1 MIRNYITT
9 AIRNL
14 LKHKGYSLV
23 NVIGLAL
30 GLAGCILMLLYIRYE
45 TSYDDFHLKKDRLY
59 RIEVNHLHDGRENK
73 FTTTPSAWGPVLLA
87 DYPSIE
93 NLTRLR
99 PLLEQQSVQLEGR
112 SVRGKASFFADST
125 LFDVFTLPLVRGTP
139 ATALTRPHTVVISES
154 MANTCFGETDPIGA
168 LITLDLEKLGNP
180 LPLTVTGVAR
190 DLPENSHVH
199 FDFLISYVTLESLGW
214 GEPANMQDHGGN
226 YTIYTYLLLR
236 EGYSALELDEQ
247 LPGFVERYRGDVN
260 RAFGLVTTP
269 YLRPVGDIHL
279 YTYDMTRGGG
289 TGDIRTVYVAF
300 LLAAFILVLAC
311 ANFINL
317 TTARSMSRASEVGMR
332 KVLGGTRAHAIL
344 QFIGESVLLTMF
356 ALGLSI
362 VLLQV
367 LLPAIND
374 LFNQHINLEFTS
386 DTMLMLAGVVLL
398 VGILAGT
405 YPAFVISSFQP
416 TAVLRGS
423 SESGA
428 TGALFRRILIVFQF
442 TVSVVLIIGTWTIS
456 DQLDYM
462 LSEDLGFE
470 EDGVVLIDMPERAYE
485 VFRENA
491 LRYPDILAMDRS
503 STIFGDTY
511 NTGGV
516 WPEGVPMDRQTEF
529 QIFSADYGLPDVLGL
544 ELVEGRF
551 FSRERSADAG
561 ACLINETAVRVLGL
575 EDPVGTTL
583 LGPSAMVR
591 NGSIVPVPCEV
602 IGVLRDFNMESL
614 RQEILPMRIAL
625 GQFGQQYSDAHRYG
639 SIVVKIN
646 SSNEAN
652 ALRILREQWN
662 QVYPD
667 LPEPEFALLEDKV
680 AGLYEDDR
688 ILRTVFTAGSTV
700 SILIACLGLL
710 GLSAFMVQRR
720 IREIGIRKALGATV
734 GQIVVLLYREF
745 TLYVLIAWVV
755 GVPLIYYMADVW
767 LSDFAYRIEPS
778 PLTFIFT
785 GVVVM
790 LITWFTV
797 GFQTVKAAE
806 TNPVEV
812 LRG

>member
-1 MIRNYITT
+1 
-9 AIRNL
+9 
-14 LKHKGYSLV
+14 
-23 NVIGLAL
+23 
-30 GLAGCILMLLYIRYE
+30 MLLYIRYE
-45 TSYDDFHLKKDRLY
+45 TSYDDYHLKMDRMY
-59 RIEVNHLHDGRENK
+59 RVEVEESLERPREQIPYNSIGLGPR
-73 FTTTPSAWGPVLLA
+73 FTCRLPVHRK
-87 DYPSIE
+87 

-99 PLLEQQSVQLEGR
+99 PLLEQQSVQLENR
-112 SVRGKASFFADST
+112 SLRGKASFFADST
-125 LFDVFTLPLVRGTP
+125 LFDVFTLPLARGTP

-154 MANTCFGETDPIGA
+154 IANTCFGETDPVGS
-168 LITLDLEKLGNP
+168 LITLDLGKWGNT

-214 GEPANMQDHGGN
+214 GEPANMQDHGGD

-236 EGYSALELDEQ
+236 EGYSARELEEQ
-247 LPGFVERYRGDVN
+247 LPGFIERYRGDVM
-260 RAFGLVTTP
+260 RALGIETIPTNP

-279 YTYDMTRGGG
+279 YTYDLIRAERAGG
-289 TGDIRTVYVAF
+289 TGDIRTVYIAF

-311 ANFINL
+311 ANFVNL
-317 TTARSMSRASEVGMR
+317 TTARSISRASEVGMR
-332 KVLGGTRAHAIL
+332 KVLGGTRAHAML
-344 QFIGESVLLTMF
+344 QFIGESLLLTLF

-362 VLLQV
+362 VLLQA

-374 LFNQHINLEFTS
+374 LFNQNIILELTT

-423 SESGA
+423 SVSGPA
-428 TGALFRRILIVFQF
+428 GALFRRILIVFQF
-442 TVSVVLIIGTWTIS
+442 TISVVLIIGTWTIS

-470 EDGVVLIDMPERAYE
+470 KDGLVIIDMPERAYE
-485 VFRENA
+485 VFRDNS
-491 LRYPDILAMDRS
+491 LRYPDILAMERS
-503 STIFGDTY
+503 STMFGDSY
-511 NTGGV
+511 ATGGV
-516 WPEGVPMDRQTEF
+516 HPEGVPENQQTQF
-529 QIFSADYGLPDVLGL
+529 QVFSADYGLPNAMGL

-551 FSRERSADAG
+551 FARERSTDAD

-583 LGPSAMVR
+583 FGPNKIGNVW
-591 NGSIVPVPCEV
+591 VPCEV
-602 IGVLRDFNMESL
+602 IGVVRDFNMESL
-614 RQEILPMRIAL
+614 RWEILPMKIAL
-625 GQFGQQYSDAHRYG
+625 AQYGHQYG

-646 SSNEAN
+646 TSNESN

-667 LPEPEFALLEDKV
+667 LSAPEFALLKDKV
-680 AGLYEDDR
+680 AGLYVDDR

-710 GLSAFMVQRR
+710 GLSAFMVQSR
-720 IREIGIRKALGATV
+720 IREIGVRKALGATV
-734 GQIVVLLYREF
+734 GQVVVLLYREF

-755 GVPLIYYMADVW
+755 GVPLIYYLADVW
-767 LSDFAYRIEPS
+767 LRDFAYRIEPN
-778 PLTFIFT
+778 PWTFIFA

>member
-1 MIRNYITT
+1 MIRNFFTT

-14 LKHKGYSLV
+14 FKHKGYSLV

-45 TSYDDFHLKKDRLY
+45 TSYDDYNLKKDRMY
-59 RIEVNHLHDGRENK
+59 RIEVNSLMNDRVLK
-73 FTTTPSAWGPVLLA
+73 FTTTPSAWSPVLLA

-93 NLTRLR
+93 KLTRLR
-99 PLLEQQSVQLEGR
+99 PLLEQQPVQLENR

-125 LFDVFTLPLVRGTP
+125 LFDVFTLPLASGTP
-139 ATALTRPHTVVISES
+139 ATALARPHTVVISETI
-154 MANTCFGETDPIGA
+154 ANTCFGETDPVGSP
-168 LITLDLEKLGNP
+168 ITLDLGEGNT
-180 LPLTVTGVAR
+180 LPLTVSGVAR

-199 FDFLISYVTLESLGW
+199 FDFLISYVTLELLGW

-226 YTIYTYLLLR
+226 FTIFTYLLLR
-236 EGYSALELDEQ
+236 EGHSARELEEQ
-247 LPGFVERYRGDVN
+247 FPGFIERYRGDIL
-260 RAFGLVTTP
+260 RALGMEQNV

-279 YTYDMTRGGG
+279 YTYDMMRYGG

-317 TTARSMSRASEVGMR
+317 TTARSISRASEVGLR
-332 KVLGGTRAHAIL
+332 KVLGGTRAHAML
-344 QFIGESVLLTMF
+344 QFIGESLLLTLF

-362 VLLQV
+362 ALLQA

-374 LFNQHINLEFTS
+374 LFNQHIILEFTT
-386 DTMLMLAGVVLL
+386 DTVLMLAGVVLL
-398 VGILAGT
+398 VGMLAGT

-416 TAVLRGS
+416 MAVLRGS
-423 SESGA
+423 SVSGA
-428 TGALFRRILIVFQF
+428 SGALFRRILIVFQF
-442 TVSVVLIIGTWTIS
+442 TISVVLIIGTWTIS

-470 EDGVVLIDMPERAYE
+470 EDGVVIIDMPDRAYE
-485 VFRENA
+485 VFRDNS
-491 LRYPDILAMDRS
+491 LRYPDILAMSRS
-503 STIFGDTY
+503 STMFGASY
-511 NTGGV
+511 ALGGV
-516 WPEGVPMDRQTEF
+516 WPEGVSMDQQTQF
-529 QIFSADYGLPDVLGL
+529 QLFSADYGLPDVLGL
-544 ELVEGRF
+544 EIVEGRF
-551 FSRERSADAG
+551 YSRERSTDAS
-561 ACLINETAVRVLGL
+561 ACLINETAVRVLAL
-575 EDPVGTTL
+575 EDPIGTIL
-583 LGPSAMVR
+583 LGPNADIR
-591 NGSIVPVPCEV
+591 NNVAFPCEV
-602 IGVLRDFNMESL
+602 IGVVRDFNMESL
-614 RQEILPMRIAL
+614 RQKILPMRITLAQYWL
-625 GQFGQQYSDAHRYG
+625 QYSDGYQYG

-646 SSNEAN
+646 SSNEAD

-667 LPEPEFALLEDKV
+667 LPEPEFALLKDKV
-680 AGLYEDDR
+680 AGLYEDDH
-688 ILRTVFTAGSTV
+688 ILRTVFTAGSIV

-720 IREIGIRKALGATV
+720 IREIGLRKALGATV
-734 GQIVVLLYREF
+734 GQVVVLLYREF

-755 GVPLIYYMADVW
+755 GVPFIYYMADVW
-767 LSDFAYRIEPS
+767 LRDFAYRIEPS

-785 GVVVM
+785 GIVVM

>member
-23 NVIGLAL
+23 NLIGLAL

-73 FTTTPSAWGPVLLA
+73 FTTTPSAWAPVLLA

-99 PLLEQQSVQLEGR
+99 PLLEQQSVQLEDR

-344 QFIGESVLLTMF
+344 QFIGESVF
-356 ALGLSI
+356 
-362 VLLQV
+362 
-367 LLPAIND
+367 
-374 LFNQHINLEFTS
+374 
-386 DTMLMLAGVVLL
+386 
-398 VGILAGT
+398 
-405 YPAFVISSFQP
+405 
-416 TAVLRGS
+416 
-423 SESGA
+423 
-428 TGALFRRILIVFQF
+428 
-442 TVSVVLIIGTWTIS
+442 
-456 DQLDYM
+456 
-462 LSEDLGFE
+462 
-470 EDGVVLIDMPERAYE
+470 
-485 VFRENA
+485 
-491 LRYPDILAMDRS
+491 
-503 STIFGDTY
+503 
-511 NTGGV
+511 
-516 WPEGVPMDRQTEF
+516 
-529 QIFSADYGLPDVLGL
+529 
-544 ELVEGRF
+544 
-551 FSRERSADAG
+551 
-561 ACLINETAVRVLGL
+561 
-575 EDPVGTTL
+575 
-583 LGPSAMVR
+583 
-591 NGSIVPVPCEV
+591 
-602 IGVLRDFNMESL
+602 
-614 RQEILPMRIAL
+614 
-625 GQFGQQYSDAHRYG
+625 
-639 SIVVKIN
+639 
-646 SSNEAN
+646 
-652 ALRILREQWN
+652 
-662 QVYPD
+662 
-667 LPEPEFALLEDKV
+667 
-680 AGLYEDDR
+680 
-688 ILRTVFTAGSTV
+688 
-700 SILIACLGLL
+700 
-710 GLSAFMVQRR
+710 
-720 IREIGIRKALGATV
+720 
-734 GQIVVLLYREF
+734 
-745 TLYVLIAWVV
+745 
-755 GVPLIYYMADVW
+755 
-767 LSDFAYRIEPS
+767 
-778 PLTFIFT
+778 
-785 GVVVM
+785 
-790 LITWFTV
+790 
-797 GFQTVKAAE
+797 
-806 TNPVEV
+806 
-812 LRG
+812 

>member
-23 NVIGLAL
+23 NVIGLTL

-45 TSYDDFHLKKDRLY
+45 TSYDDFHLKQDRMY
-59 RIEVNHLHDGRENK
+59 RIENYVFFGGTENK
-73 FTTTPSAWGPVLLA
+73 TGTTPSAWGPVLLA

-93 NLTRLR
+93 KLTRLR
-99 PLLEQQSVQLEGR
+99 PLSEQQSVQLENR
-112 SVRGKASFFADST
+112 SLRGKASLFADST
-125 LFDVFTLPLVRGTP
+125 LFDVFTLPLARGTP
-139 ATALTRPHTVVISES
+139 ATALTRPHTIVISES
-154 MANTCFGETDPIGA
+154 IADACFGETDPTGS
-168 LITLDLEKLGNP
+168 LITLDLGKGNT
-180 LPLTVTGVAR
+180 LPLTVSGVMR
-190 DLPENSHVH
+190 DLPKSSHLH

-214 GEPANMQDHGGN
+214 GEPANMQDQGLN
-226 YTIYTYLLLR
+226 FTIYTYLLLR
-236 EGYSALELDEQ
+236 EGYSARELEAQ
-247 LPGFVERYRGDVN
+247 LPDFIERYLGDRM
-260 RAFGLVTTP
+260 RAFGAEAKP

-279 YTYDMTRGGG
+279 YTYDLMQGGG
-289 TGDIRTVYVAF
+289 TGDVRTVYVAF

-332 KVLGGTRAHAIL
+332 KVLGGTRAHAML
-344 QFIGESVLLTMF
+344 QFIGESVLLTLF

-362 VLLQV
+362 VLLQA
-367 LLPAIND
+367 LLPAINA
-374 LFNQHINLEFTS
+374 LFNHNIILEFTT

-398 VGILAGT
+398 VGTLAGT
-405 YPAFVISSFQP
+405 YPAFVISSFLP

-428 TGALFRRILIVFQF
+428 TGAIFRRILIVFQF

-456 DQLDYM
+456 DQLDYIM
-462 LSEDLGFE
+462 SEDLGFE
-470 EDGVVLIDMPERAYE
+470 QGGVVIIDLPERGYE
-485 VFRENA
+485 VFRNNS
-491 LRYPDILAMDRS
+491 LRHPEILAMGRS
-503 STIFGDTY
+503 STIFGEAFSI
-511 NTGGV
+511 GGV
-516 WPEGVPMDRQTEF
+516 KLEGVPDNQLTPF
-529 QIFSADYGLPDVLGL
+529 QRFSADYEFSDVLGL

-551 FSRERSADAG
+551 YAREKSTDAD

-575 EDPVGTTL
+575 QDPVGAEL
-583 LGPSAMVR
+583 LGPDKLDNEWVR
-591 NGSIVPVPCEV
+591 CEV
-602 IGVLRDFNMESL
+602 IGVVRDFNVESL
-614 RQEILPMRIAL
+614 RQGIHPMRIAL
-625 GQFGQQYSDAHRYG
+625 AQYGGQYG
-639 SIVVKIN
+639 SIVVKID

-652 ALRILREQWN
+652 ALRILRDQWN

-680 AGLYEDDR
+680 AGLYEDDH

-720 IREIGIRKALGATV
+720 IREIGVRKVMGATV
-734 GQIVVLLYREF
+734 GQVVVLLYREF

-767 LSDFAYRIEPS
+767 LRDFAYRIEPN
-778 PLTFIFT
+778 PLTFIFA

-790 LITWFTV
+790 LVTWFTV

>member
-30 GLAGCILMLLYIRYE
+30 GLTGCILMLLYIRYE
-45 TSYDDFHLKKDRLY
+45 TSYDDFHLKQDRMY
-59 RIEVNHLHDGRENK
+59 RIEVNMLFDGRESK

-87 DYPSIE
+87 EYPSIE

-99 PLLEQQSVQLEGR
+99 PLLEQQPVQLKDR
-112 SVRGKASFFADST
+112 SIRGKASFFADST

-154 MANTCFGETDPIGA
+154 MANTCFGETDPTGSP
-168 LITLDLEKLGNP
+168 ITLDLGKGNT
-180 LPLTVTGVAR
+180 LPLTVTGVVR
-190 DLPENSHVH
+190 DLPENSHLR
-199 FDFLISYVTLESLGW
+199 FDFLISYITLESLGW
-214 GEPANMQDHGGN
+214 GEPANMRDHGGDFN
-226 YTIYTYLLLR
+226 IYSYLLLS
-236 EGYSALELDEQ
+236 EGYSARELEEQ
-247 LPGFVERYRGDVN
+247 LPGFIERHLGDVL
-260 RAFGLVTTP
+260 RAFGIEQNA

-317 TTARSMSRASEVGMR
+317 TTARSLSRASEVGMR
-332 KVLGGTRAHAIL
+332 KVLGGTRAHAML
-344 QFIGESVLLTMF
+344 QYIGESVLLTLF

-362 VLLQV
+362 VLLQA
-367 LLPAIND
+367 LLPAVND
-374 LFNQHINLEFTS
+374 LLNQNINLELTT

-398 VGILAGT
+398 VGMLAGT

-423 SESGA
+423 SASGPA
-428 TGALFRRILIVFQF
+428 GTLFRRILIVFQF

-470 EDGVVLIDMPERAYE
+470 EDGVVLINLPERAYE
-485 VFRENA
+485 VFRDNA
-491 LRYPDILAMDRS
+491 LRYPDILAMERS
-503 STIFGDTY
+503 STMFENSY
-511 NTGGV
+511 SVGGLLL
-516 WPEGVPMDRQTEF
+516 EDVPLDQQTRF
-529 QIFSADYGLPDVLGL
+529 QIFSADFGFPDIMGL

-551 FSRERSADAG
+551 YARERSADAD
-561 ACLINETAVRVLGL
+561 ACLINETAVRALGL

-583 LGPSAMVR
+583 LGPSKIDNVW
-591 NGSIVPVPCEV
+591 VQCEV
-602 IGVLRDFNMESL
+602 IGVVRDFNVESL
-614 RQEILPMRIAL
+614 RGEILPMKIAL
-625 GQFGQQYSDAHRYG
+625 AQNVNQYG
-639 SIVVKIN
+639 SIVVKID

-667 LPEPEFALLEDKV
+667 LPEPEFALLKDKV

-688 ILRTVFTAGSTV
+688 ILRNVFTAGSTV

-720 IREIGIRKALGATV
+720 IREIGVRKVLGATV
-734 GQIVVLLYREF
+734 GQVVVLLYREF

-767 LSDFAYRIEPS
+767 LRDFAYRIEPN
-778 PLTFIFT
+778 PWTFIFA

-797 GFQTVKAAE
+797 GFQSVKAAE

>member
-14 LKHKGYSLV
+14 LKHKGYSV
-23 NVIGLAL
+23 INVIGLAL

-45 TSYDDFHLKKDRLY
+45 TSYDDYNLKKDRMY
-59 RIEVNHLHDGRENK
+59 RVEDNLLWSGSVNK
-73 FTTTPSAWGPVLLA
+73 TATTPSAWGPVLLA

-93 NLTRLR
+93 QLTRLKR
-99 PLLEQQSVQLEGR
+99 LSDQQSVQLENR
-112 SVRGKASFFADST
+112 SFRGKASFYADSNI
-125 LFDVFTLPLVRGTP
+125 FDVFTLPLARGTP

-154 MANTCFGETDPIGA
+154 IANTCFGETDPIGA
-168 LITLDLEKLGNP
+168 LITLDLGKGNT
-180 LPLTVTGVAR
+180 LTLTVTGVAR
-190 DLPENSHVH
+190 DVPENSHVH
-199 FDFLISYVTLESLGW
+199 FDFLISYVTVESLSSD
-214 GEPANMQDHGGN
+214 EPANMQDHGLN
-226 YTIYTYLLLR
+226 YTVYTYLLLR
-236 EGYSALELDEQ
+236 EGYSAPELEEQ
-247 LPGFVERYRGDVN
+247 LPEFIERYLGDRL
-260 RAFGLVTTP
+260 RAFNIEANP

-279 YTYDMTRGGG
+279 YTYDMQGGG

-317 TTARSMSRASEVGMR
+317 TTARSISRASEVGLR

-344 QFIGESVLLTMF
+344 QFIGESLLLTLI

-362 VLLQV
+362 VLLQA
-367 LLPAIND
+367 LLPALND
-374 LFNQHINLEFTS
+374 LFNQNIILEFTT

-398 VGILAGT
+398 VGMLAGT
-405 YPAFVISSFQP
+405 YPAFVISSFRP

-423 SESGA
+423 SVSGPA
-428 TGALFRRILIVFQF
+428 GALFRRILIVFQF
-442 TVSVVLIIGTWTIS
+442 TISVVLIIGTWTIS

-470 EDGVVLIDMPERAYE
+470 KDGVVIIDMPERAYE
-485 VFRENA
+485 VFRDNS
-491 LRYPDILAMDRS
+491 LRYPDILAMGRA
-503 STIFGDTY
+503 STMFGEAFSI
-511 NTGGV
+511 GGV
-516 WPEGVPMDRQTEF
+516 KLEGVPDNQLTPLQR
-529 QIFSADYGLPDVLGL
+529 FSADYEFADVMGL

-551 FSRERSADAG
+551 YAREQATDAN
-561 ACLINETAVRVLGL
+561 ACLINETAVRALGL

-583 LGPSAMVR
+583 LGPDRIDNVWVR
-591 NGSIVPVPCEV
+591 CEV
-602 IGVLRDFNMESL
+602 IGVVRDFNMESL
-614 RQEILPMRIAL
+614 SQAIHPMRIAL
-625 GQFGQQYSDAHRYG
+625 AQYGGQYG

-667 LPEPEFALLEDKV
+667 LPAPEFALLKDKV

-688 ILRTVFTAGSTV
+688 MLQTVFTAGSTV

-710 GLSAFMVQRR
+710 GLTAFMVQSR
-720 IREIGIRKALGATV
+720 IREIGVRKVLGATV
-734 GQIVVLLYREF
+734 GQVVVLLYREF
-745 TLYVLIAWVV
+745 TLHVLIAWVV

-767 LSDFAYRIEPS
+767 LRDFAYRIEPN
-778 PLTFIFT
+778 PLTFIFA
-785 GVVVM
+785 GIVVM

>member
-14 LKHKGYSLV
+14 FKHKGYSLV
-23 NVIGLAL
+23 NVIGLTL
-30 GLAGCILMLLYIRYE
+30 GLAGCVLMLLYIRYE
-45 TSYDDFHLKKDRLY
+45 TSYDDYHLKKDRMY
-59 RIEVNHLHDGRENK
+59 RVEVENVWNGRASK
-73 FTTTPSAWGPVLLA
+73 IATTPSAWGPVLLT

-93 NLTRLR
+93 KLTRLR
-99 PLLEQQSVQLEGR
+99 PLLEQQPVQLEDRSLRGR
-112 SVRGKASFFADST
+112 ASFFADST
-125 LFDVFTLPLVRGTP
+125 LFDVFTLPLARGAP
-139 ATALTRPHTVVISES
+139 ATALTRPHTVVLSES
-154 MANTCFGETDPIGA
+154 MAYTCFGETDPVGS

-180 LPLTVTGVAR
+180 LPLTVTGVAY
-190 DLPENSHVH
+190 DLPKNSHVH

-214 GEPANMQDHGGN
+214 GEPANMQEHGGN

-247 LPGFVERYRGDVN
+247 LPGFVERYRGDVM
-260 RAFGLVTTP
+260 RALGIETYP

-279 YTYDMTRGGG
+279 YTYDMPRGGG

-300 LLAAFILVLAC
+300 LLAAFILFLSC

-317 TTARSMSRASEVGMR
+317 TTARSINRASEVGLR
-332 KVLGGTRAHAIL
+332 KVLGGTRVQAIL
-344 QFIGESVLLTMF
+344 QFSGESVLLTLF
-356 ALGLSI
+356 ALGLCI
-362 VLLQV
+362 ALLQAF
-367 LLPAIND
+367 LPALND
-374 LFNQHINLEFTS
+374 LFNQHIVLEFTT

-398 VGILAGT
+398 VGMLAGT

-423 SESGA
+423 SASEPA
-428 TGALFRRILIVFQF
+428 GALFRRILIVFQF
-442 TVSVVLIIGTWTIS
+442 TISVVLIIGTWTIS

-470 EDGVVLIDMPERAYE
+470 QDGVVLIDMPERGYE
-485 VFRENA
+485 VFRDNS
-491 LRYPDILAMDRS
+491 LRYPDILAIDRS
-503 STIFGDTY
+503 STMFGDSHY
-511 NTGGV
+511 TGGV
-516 WPEGVPMDRQTEF
+516 YPEGVPENQQTQF
-529 QIFSADYGLPDVLGL
+529 QIFSADYGLHDVLGL
-544 ELVEGRF
+544 EVVEGRF

-583 LGPSAMVR
+583 FGPSGMIR

-602 IGVLRDFNMESL
+602 IGVVRDFNMESL

-625 GQFGQQYSDAHRYG
+625 GQFGQQYSDIHRYG
-639 SIVVKIN
+639 SIVVKID

-652 ALRILREQWN
+652 ALRILGEQWN

-720 IREIGIRKALGATV
+720 IREIGVRKVLGATV
-734 GQIVVLLYREF
+734 GQVVVLLYREF

-755 GVPLIYYMADVW
+755 GVPLIYYLAYVW
-767 LSDFAYRIEPS
+767 LRDFAYRIEPN
-778 PLTFIFT
+778 PWTFIFA

>member
-14 LKHKGYSLV
+14 IKHKGYSLV
-23 NVIGLAL
+23 NVIGLTL

-45 TSYDDFHLKKDRLY
+45 TSYDDYNLKKDRMY
-59 RIEVNHLHDGRENK
+59 RLEVDSVMNDRVLK

-93 NLTRLR
+93 VLTRLR
-99 PLLEQQSVQLEGR
+99 PLLEQQAVQLENR

-125 LFDVFTLPLVRGTP
+125 IFDVFTLPLASGTH
-139 ATALTRPHTVVISES
+139 ATALTRPHMVVISES
-154 MANTCFGETDPIGA
+154 IANTCFGETDPVGSP
-168 LITLDLEKLGNP
+168 ITLDLGEGNT
-180 LPLTVTGVAR
+180 LPLTVSGVAR

-199 FDFLISYVTLESLGW
+199 FDFLISYVTLELLGW

-226 YTIYTYLLLR
+226 FTIFTYLLLR
-236 EGYSALELDEQ
+236 EGHSARELEEQ
-247 LPGFVERYRGDVN
+247 FPGFIERYRGDLL
-260 RAFGLVTTP
+260 RAFGMEENV

-279 YTYDMTRGGG
+279 YTYDMMRYGG

-300 LLAAFILVLAC
+300 LLAAFIMVLAC

-317 TTARSMSRASEVGMR
+317 TTARSISRASEVGLR
-332 KVLGGTRAHAIL
+332 KVLGGTRAHAML
-344 QFIGESVLLTMF
+344 QFIGESLLLTLF

-362 VLLQV
+362 ALLQA
-367 LLPAIND
+367 LLPALND
-374 LFNQHINLEFTS
+374 LFNQHIILEFTT

-398 VGILAGT
+398 VGVLAGI
-405 YPAFVISSFQP
+405 YPALVISSFQP
-416 TAVLRGS
+416 MAVLRGS
-423 SESGA
+423 SVSGPV
-428 TGALFRRILIVFQF
+428 GAIFRRILTVFQF
-442 TVSVVLIIGTWTIS
+442 TIAVVLIIGTWTIS

-470 EDGVVLIDMPERAYE
+470 EDGVVIIDMPERAYE
-485 VFRENA
+485 EFRDNS
-491 LRYPDILAMDRS
+491 LRYPDILAMSRS
-503 STIFGDTY
+503 STMFGASY
-511 NTGGV
+511 ATGGV
-516 WPEGVPMDRQTEF
+516 FPEGVPMDQQTQF
-529 QIFSADYGLPDVLGL
+529 QLFSADYGLPDVLGL
-544 ELVEGRF
+544 EIVEGRF
-551 FSRERSADAG
+551 YSRERSADAS

-583 LGPSAMVR
+583 LGPNLNIRDNTV
-591 NGSIVPVPCEV
+591 IPCEV
-602 IGVLRDFNMESL
+602 IGVVRDFNMESL
-614 RQEILPMRIAL
+614 RQEILPMRITLAQYWL
-625 GQFGQQYSDAHRYG
+625 QYSDGYQYG

-646 SSNEAN
+646 SDNEAN
-652 ALRILREQWN
+652 ALRILRDQWD

-667 LPEPEFALLEDKV
+667 LPAPEFTLLKDKV

-688 ILRTVFTAGSTV
+688 ILRTVFTAGTTV

-710 GLSAFMVQRR
+710 GLTAFMVQSR
-720 IREIGIRKALGATV
+720 IREIGVRKVLGATV
-734 GQIVVLLYREF
+734 GQVVVLLYREF

-767 LSDFAYRIEPS
+767 LRDFAYRIDPN
-778 PLTFIFT
+778 PLTFIFA

-790 LITWFTV
+790 LITWLTV

>member
-23 NVIGLAL
+23 NIIGLSL
-30 GLAGCILMLLYIRYE
+30 GLTGCILMLLYIRYE
-45 TSYDDFHLKKDRLY
+45 TSYDDFHLKQDRMY
-59 RIEVNHLHDGRENK
+59 RLEVNLLFDGRENK

-93 NLTRLR
+93 KLARLR
-99 PLLEQQSVQLEGR
+99 PLLEQQSVQFEDR

-125 LFDVFTLPLVRGTP
+125 LFDVFTLPLVRGAP
-139 ATALTRPHTVVISES
+139 ATALTRPHTVVLSES

-168 LITLDLEKLGNP
+168 LITLDLENLGNP
-180 LPLTVTGVAR
+180 LPLTVTGVAY
-190 DLPENSHVH
+190 DLPENSHLH
-199 FDFLISYVTLESLGW
+199 FDFLISYITLESLGW
-214 GEPANMQDHGGN
+214 GEPANMQDHGGDFN
-226 YTIYTYLLLR
+226 IHTYLLLH
-236 EGYSALELDEQ
+236 EGYSARELDEQ
-247 LPGFVERYRGDVN
+247 LPGFIERYLGDVL
-260 RAFGLVTTP
+260 RAFGMEQNA

-279 YTYDMTRGGG
+279 YTYDMQGGG

-344 QFIGESVLLTMF
+344 QYIGESLLLTLF

-362 VLLQV
+362 VLLQA
-367 LLPAIND
+367 LLPALND
-374 LFNQHINLEFTS
+374 LFNQNIILEITT

-405 YPAFVISSFQP
+405 YPAFVISSFKP

-423 SESGA
+423 SASGA
-428 TGALFRRILIVFQF
+428 AGALFRRILIVFQF

-470 EDGVVLIDMPERAYE
+470 QDGVVIIDMPERGYE
-485 VFRENA
+485 VFRDNA
-491 LRYPDILAMDRS
+491 LGYPDILAMERS
-503 STIFGDTY
+503 STMFENSTSV
-511 NTGGV
+511 GGLFL
-516 WPEGVPMDRQTEF
+516 EGVPLDQLTRF
-529 QIFSADYGLPDVLGL
+529 QIFSADYGFPDVMGL

-551 FSRERSADAG
+551 YARERSADAG
-561 ACLINETAVRVLGL
+561 ACLINETAVRILGL

-583 LGPSAMVR
+583 FGPSKIGDVW
-591 NGSIVPVPCEV
+591 GTCEV
-602 IGVLRDFNMESL
+602 IGVVRDFNVESL
-614 RQEILPMRIAL
+614 RGEILPMKIAL
-625 GQFGQQYSDAHRYG
+625 AQYVQQYG
-639 SIVVKIN
+639 SIVVKID
-646 SSNEAN
+646 SSNVAN

-662 QVYPD
+662 RVYPD

-734 GQIVVLLYREF
+734 GQVVVLLYREF

-767 LSDFAYRIEPS
+767 LRDFAYRIEPN
-778 PLTFIFT
+778 PLTFIFA

-812 LRG
+812 FRG

>member
-59 RIEVNHLHDGRENK
+59 RLEANFLFDGSENK

-99 PLLEQQSVQLEGR
+99 PLLEQQSVQLEDR

-125 LFDVFTLPLVRGTP
+125 LFDVFTLPLAKGTP
-139 ATALTRPHTVVISES
+139 ATALTRPHTVVLSES

-180 LPLTVTGVAR
+180 LPLTVSGVAY
-190 DLPENSHVH
+190 DLPENSHLR

-214 GEPANMQDHGGN
+214 GEPANMQDHGGDFN
-226 YTIYTYLLLR
+226 IYTYLLLR

-260 RAFGLVTTP
+260 RAFGIETTP

-317 TTARSMSRASEVGMR
+317 TTARSISRASEVGMR

-367 LLPAIND
+367 LLPTIND

-416 TAVLRGS
+416 TAVLRGL

-428 TGALFRRILIVFQF
+428 TGTLFRRILIVFQF

-485 VFRENA
+485 VFRDNA
-491 LRYPDILAMDRS
+491 IRYPDILAMERS

-511 NTGGV
+511 NTSGV
-516 WPEGVPMDRQTEF
+516 WLEGVPKDQHTVF

-583 LGPSAMVR
+583 LGPNAMIR

-602 IGVLRDFNMESL
+602 IGVVRDFNMESL

-652 ALRILREQWN
+652 ALNILREQWN
-662 QVYPD
+662 RVYPD

-720 IREIGIRKALGATV
+720 IREIGVRKVLGATV
-734 GQIVVLLYREF
+734 GQVVVLLYREF
-745 TLYVLIAWVV
+745 TLYVLIAWVL

-767 LSDFAYRIEPS
+767 LRDFAYRAEPN
-778 PLTFIFT
+778 PWTFIFA

-812 LRG
+812 LKG

>member
-9 AIRNL
+9 ALRNL

-45 TSYDDFHLKKDRLY
+45 TSYDDYNLKKDRMY
-59 RIEVNHLHDGRENK
+59 RVEANHLWSGSVNK
-73 FTTTPSAWGPVLLA
+73 VATTPSAWGPVLLA

-99 PLLEQQSVQLEGR
+99 PLLEQQSVQLANR
-112 SVRGKASFFADST
+112 SLRGKASFFADST
-125 LFDVFTLPLVRGTP
+125 LFDVFTLPLTRGTP

-154 MANTCFGETDPIGA
+154 IANTCFGETDPVGS
-168 LITLDLEKLGNP
+168 LITLDLGKWGNP

-199 FDFLISYVTLESLGW
+199 FDFLISYVTLELLGW
-214 GEPANMQDHGGN
+214 GEPATMQDHGGD

-236 EGYSALELDEQ
+236 EGYSARELEEQ
-247 LPGFVERYRGDVN
+247 LPGFIERYVGDRLRTFGIEVN
-260 RAFGLVTTP
+260 P

-311 ANFINL
+311 VNFINL
-317 TTARSMSRASEVGMR
+317 TTARSISRASEVGMR
-332 KVLGGTRAHAIL
+332 KVLGGTRAHAML
-344 QFIGESVLLTMF
+344 QFIGESMLLTLF

-362 VLLQV
+362 VLLQA
-367 LLPAIND
+367 LLPFINE
-374 LFNQHINLEFTS
+374 LFNQNIILELTT

-398 VGILAGT
+398 VGMLAGT

-423 SESGA
+423 SVSGPA
-428 TGALFRRILIVFQF
+428 GALFRRILIVFQF
-442 TVSVVLIIGTWTIS
+442 TISVVLIIGTLTIS

-462 LSEDLGFE
+462 LSENLGFE
-470 EDGVVLIDMPERAYE
+470 KDGVVIIDMPERAYE
-485 VFRENA
+485 VFRDNS
-491 LRYPDILAMDRS
+491 LRNPDILAMGRS
-503 STIFGDTY
+503 STIFGEAFSI
-511 NTGGV
+511 GGV
-516 WPEGVPMDRQTEF
+516 GLEGVPDNQLTPF
-529 QIFSADYGLPDVLGL
+529 QRFSADYEFADVMGL

-551 FSRERSADAG
+551 YAREKSTDAE
-561 ACLINETAVRVLGL
+561 ACLINETAVRTLGL
-575 EDPVGTTL
+575 EHPVGTEL
-583 LGPSAMVR
+583 LGPDRLDNVWVR
-591 NGSIVPVPCEV
+591 CEV
-602 IGVLRDFNMESL
+602 IGVVRDFNAESL
-614 RQEILPMRIAL
+614 RQVIHPMRIAL
-625 GQFGQQYSDAHRYG
+625 AQYGGQYG

-652 ALRILREQWN
+652 ALRILRDQWN

-667 LPEPEFALLEDKV
+667 LSEPEFALLKDKV
-680 AGLYEDDR
+680 AGLYENDH
-688 ILRTVFTAGSTV
+688 ILQTVFTAGSTV

-710 GLSAFMVQRR
+710 GLTAFMVQGR
-720 IREIGIRKALGATV
+720 IKEIAVRKVMGATV

-767 LSDFAYRIEPS
+767 LRDFAYRIEPN
-778 PLTFIFT
+778 PWTFIFT

>member
-1 MIRNYITT
+1 MIRNYIMT

-23 NVIGLAL
+23 NVIGLTL
-30 GLAGCILMLLYIRYE
+30 GLTGCILMLLYIRYE
-45 TSYDDFHLKKDRLY
+45 TSYEDFHLKKDRLY
-59 RIEVNHLHDGRENK
+59 RIEVDILFDGRESK

-99 PLLEQQSVQLEGR
+99 PLSEQQPVQLEDR

-125 LFDVFTLPLVRGTP
+125 LFDVFTLPLTRGTP
-139 ATALTRPHTVVISES
+139 ATALNRPHTVVISES
-154 MANTCFGETDPIGA
+154 MANACFGETDPVGA
-168 LITLDLEKLGNP
+168 PITLDLGKGNT
-180 LPLTVTGVAR
+180 LPLTVSGVAF
-190 DLPENSHVH
+190 DLPENTHLH

-214 GEPANMQDHGGN
+214 GEPANMRDHGGDFN
-226 YTIYTYLLLR
+226 IFTYLLLR
-236 EGYSALELDEQ
+236 EGFSARELEEQ
-247 LPGFVERYRGDVN
+247 LPGFVERYLGDVL
-260 RAFGLVTTP
+260 RTFGMEQNA

-279 YTYDMTRGGG
+279 YTYDMQGGG

-300 LLAAFILVLAC
+300 LLAAFILFLAC

-317 TTARSMSRASEVGMR
+317 TTARSISRASEVGMR

-344 QFIGESVLLTMF
+344 QFIGESLLLTLF

-362 VLLQV
+362 VLLQA

-374 LFNQHINLEFTS
+374 LFNQHIILELTT

-405 YPAFVISSFQP
+405 YPAFVISSFRP
-416 TAVLRGS
+416 TAVLQGS
-423 SESGA
+423 SASGA
-428 TGALFRRILIVFQF
+428 AGALFRRILIVFQF

-456 DQLDYM
+456 DQLDFM

-470 EDGVVLIDMPERAYE
+470 EDGVVLIDLPERGYE
-485 VFRENA
+485 VFRDNA
-491 LRYPDILAMDRS
+491 LRFPDILAMERS
-503 STIFGDTY
+503 STMFENSY
-511 NTGGV
+511 SSGGIHL
-516 WPEGVPMDRQTEF
+516 EGVPLDQQTLF
-529 QIFSADYGLPDVLGL
+529 QIFSADYGFPDVMGL

-551 FSRERSADAG
+551 FAREKSADAG
-561 ACLINETAVRVLGL
+561 ACLINETAVRALGL

-583 LGPSAMVR
+583 LGPNKTD
-591 NGSIVPVPCEV
+591 NGWAQCEV
-602 IGVLRDFNMESL
+602 IGVVRDFNVESL
-614 RQEILPMRIAL
+614 RGVIPPMKIAL
-625 GQFGQQYSDAHRYG
+625 AQYVQQYG

-667 LPEPEFALLEDKV
+667 LPEPEFALLKDKV
-680 AGLYEDDR
+680 AGMYEDDR

-710 GLSAFMVQRR
+710 GLSAFMIQRR
-720 IREIGIRKALGATV
+720 IREIGVRKVLGATV
-734 GQIVVLLYREF
+734 GQVVVLLYREF

-767 LSDFAYRIEPS
+767 LRDFAYRIEPS
-778 PLTFIFT
+778 PLTFIFA

>member
-14 LKHKGYSLV
+14 LKHKGYSV
-23 NVIGLAL
+23 INVIGLAL

-45 TSYDDFHLKKDRLY
+45 TSYDDYNLKKDRMY
-59 RIEVNHLHDGRENK
+59 RVEDNLLWSGSVNK
-73 FTTTPSAWGPVLLA
+73 TATTPSAWGPVLLA

-93 NLTRLR
+93 QLTRLKR
-99 PLLEQQSVQLEGR
+99 LSDQQSVQLENR
-112 SVRGKASFFADST
+112 SFRGKASFYADSNI
-125 LFDVFTLPLVRGTP
+125 FDVFTLPLARGTP

-154 MANTCFGETDPIGA
+154 IANTCFGETDPIGA
-168 LITLDLEKLGNP
+168 LITLDLGKGNT
-180 LPLTVTGVAR
+180 LTLTVTGVAR
-190 DLPENSHVH
+190 DVPENSHVH
-199 FDFLISYVTLESLGW
+199 FDFLISYVTVESLSSD
-214 GEPANMQDHGGN
+214 EPANMQDHGLN
-226 YTIYTYLLLR
+226 YTVYTYLLLR
-236 EGYSALELDEQ
+236 EGYSAPELEEQ
-247 LPGFVERYRGDVN
+247 LPEFIERYLGDRL
-260 RAFGLVTTP
+260 RAFNIEANP

-279 YTYDMTRGGG
+279 YTYDMQGGG

-317 TTARSMSRASEVGMR
+317 TTARSISRASEVGLR

-344 QFIGESVLLTMF
+344 QFIGESLLLTLI

-362 VLLQV
+362 VLLQA
-367 LLPAIND
+367 LLPALND
-374 LFNQHINLEFTS
+374 LFNQNIILEFTT

-398 VGILAGT
+398 VGMLAGT
-405 YPAFVISSFQP
+405 YPAFVISSFRP

-423 SESGA
+423 SVSGPA
-428 TGALFRRILIVFQF
+428 GALFRRILIVFQF
-442 TVSVVLIIGTWTIS
+442 TISVVLIIGTWTIS

-470 EDGVVLIDMPERAYE
+470 KDGVVIIDMPERAYE
-485 VFRENA
+485 VFRDNS
-491 LRYPDILAMDRS
+491 LRYPDILAMGRA
-503 STIFGDTY
+503 STMFGEAFSI
-511 NTGGV
+511 GGV
-516 WPEGVPMDRQTEF
+516 KLEGVPDNQLTPLQR
-529 QIFSADYGLPDVLGL
+529 FSADYEFADVMGL

-551 FSRERSADAG
+551 YAREQATDAN
-561 ACLINETAVRVLGL
+561 ACLINETAVRALGL

-583 LGPSAMVR
+583 LGPDRIDNVWVR
-591 NGSIVPVPCEV
+591 CEV
-602 IGVLRDFNMESL
+602 IGVVRDFNMESL
-614 RQEILPMRIAL
+614 SQAIHPMRIAL
-625 GQFGQQYSDAHRYG
+625 AQYGGQYG

-667 LPEPEFALLEDKV
+667 LPAPEFALLKDKV

-688 ILRTVFTAGSTV
+688 MLQTVFTAGSTV

-710 GLSAFMVQRR
+710 GLTAFMVQSR
-720 IREIGIRKALGATV
+720 IREIGVRKVLGATV
-734 GQIVVLLYREF
+734 GQVVVLLYREF

-755 GVPLIYYMADVW
+755 GVPLIYYLADVW
-767 LSDFAYRIEPS
+767 LREFAYRIEPN

>member
-1 MIRNYITT
+1 MIRNLITT

-45 TSYDDFHLKKDRLY
+45 TSYDDYHLKKDRMY
-59 RIEVNHLHDGRENK
+59 RVEDNLLWNGSENK
-73 FTTTPSAWGPVLLA
+73 VATTPSAWGPVLLA

-93 NLTRLR
+93 KLARLR
-99 PLLEQQSVQLEGR
+99 PLLVQQSVQLENR

-125 LFDVFTLPLVRGTP
+125 LFDVFTLPLARGAP
-139 ATALTRPHTVVISES
+139 ATALTRPHTVVMSES
-154 MANTCFGETDPIGA
+154 IAKTCFGETDPVGT
-168 LITLDLEKLGNP
+168 LITLDLGNGNT

-190 DLPENSHVH
+190 DLPRNSHVH
-199 FDFLISYVTLESLGW
+199 FDFLISYVTLVSLGW
-214 GEPANMQDHGGN
+214 NEPANMQVHGLN
-226 YTIYTYLLLR
+226 YTVYTYLLLR
-236 EGYSALELDEQ
+236 EGHSARELEEQ
-247 LPGFVERYRGDVN
+247 LPGFIERYLGD
-260 RAFGLVTTP
+260 RMRSFGIEANP

-279 YTYDMTRGGG
+279 YTNDMQGGG

-317 TTARSMSRASEVGMR
+317 TTARSISRASEVGLR
-332 KVLGGTRAHAIL
+332 KVLGGTRGHAML
-344 QFIGESVLLTMF
+344 QFIGESLLLTLF

-362 VLLQV
+362 ALLQA

-374 LFNQHINLEFTS
+374 LFNQHIVLEFTM
-386 DTMLMLAGVVLL
+386 DTILMLAGVVLL
-398 VGILAGT
+398 VGMLAGT

-416 TAVLRGS
+416 MAVLRGS
-423 SESGA
+423 SVSGA
-428 TGALFRRILIVFQF
+428 SGALFRRILIVFQF
-442 TVSVVLIIGTWTIS
+442 TISIFLIIGTWTIS

-470 EDGVVLIDMPERAYE
+470 KDGVVIIDMPGRAYGA
-485 VFRENA
+485 FRDNS
-491 LRYPDILAMDRS
+491 LRSPDILAMGRS
-503 STIFGDTY
+503 STIFGEAFSI
-511 NTGGV
+511 GGV
-516 WPEGVPMDRQTEF
+516 RLEGIPEDQLTPFQT
-529 QIFSADYGLPDVLGL
+529 FSADYEFPDVMGL

-551 FSRERSADAG
+551 YAREKSTDAD
-561 ACLINETAVRVLGL
+561 ACLINETAVRVLSL
-575 EDPVGTTL
+575 KDPVGTTL
-583 LGPSAMVR
+583 LGPERIDNVDVR
-591 NGSIVPVPCEV
+591 CEV
-602 IGVLRDFNMESL
+602 IGVVRDFNVESM
-614 RQEILPMRIAL
+614 RQVIHPMRITLARYG
-625 GQFGQQYSDAHRYG
+625 GQYG

-652 ALRILREQWN
+652 ALRILRDQWN

-667 LPEPEFALLEDKV
+667 LPEPEFARLNDKV
-680 AGLYEDDR
+680 AGLYEDDHR
-688 ILRTVFTAGSTV
+688 LRTVFTAGSTV

-710 GLSAFMVQRR
+710 GLTAFMVQSR
-720 IREIGIRKALGATV
+720 IREIGVRKVLGATV
-734 GQIVVLLYREF
+734 GQVVVLLYREF

-755 GVPLIYYMADVW
+755 GVPLIYYLADMW
-767 LSDFAYRIEPS
+767 LRDFAYRIDPN
-778 PLTFIFT
+778 PLTFIFA

>member
-23 NVIGLAL
+23 NVIGLTL
-30 GLAGCILMLLYIRYE
+30 GLTGCILMLLYIRYE
-45 TSYDDFHLKKDRLY
+45 TSFDDFHLKKDRMY
-59 RIEVNHLHDGRENK
+59 RIEVNMLFDGHESK

-87 DYPSIE
+87 EYPSIE

-99 PLLEQQSVQLEGR
+99 PLLEQQPVQLEDR
-112 SVRGKASFFADST
+112 SIRGKASFFADST

-139 ATALTRPHTVVISES
+139 ATALTRPHTVVLSES
-154 MANTCFGETDPIGA
+154 IANACFGETDPTGSP
-168 LITLDLEKLGNP
+168 ITLDLGKGNT
-180 LPLTVTGVAR
+180 LPLTVTGVVR

-214 GEPANMQDHGGN
+214 GEPANMQDHGGDFN
-226 YTIYTYLLLR
+226 VYTYLLLR
-236 EGYSALELDEQ
+236 EGYSARELERQ
-247 LPGFVERYRGDVN
+247 LPGFIERHLGDVL
-260 RAFGLVTTP
+260 RAFGMEQNA

-317 TTARSMSRASEVGMR
+317 TTARSISRASEVGMR

-344 QFIGESVLLTMF
+344 QFIGESVLLTLF

-362 VLLQV
+362 VLLQA
-367 LLPAIND
+367 LLPAVND
-374 LFNQHINLEFTS
+374 LLNQNINLELTT

-398 VGILAGT
+398 VGMLAGT

-423 SESGA
+423 SASGPA
-428 TGALFRRILIVFQF
+428 GALFRRILIVFQF

-485 VFRENA
+485 VFRDNA
-491 LRYPDILAMDRS
+491 LRYPDILAVERS
-503 STIFGDTY
+503 STMFENSY
-511 NTGGV
+511 SVGGLLL
-516 WPEGVPMDRQTEF
+516 EDVPLDQQTRF
-529 QIFSADYGLPDVLGL
+529 QIFSADFGFPDIMGL

-551 FSRERSADAG
+551 YARERSADAG
-561 ACLINETAVRVLGL
+561 ACLINETAVRVLSL
-575 EDPVGTTL
+575 EDPIGTTL
-583 LGPSAMVR
+583 LGPSKIDNVWQQ
-591 NGSIVPVPCEV
+591 CEV
-602 IGVLRDFNMESL
+602 IGVVRDFNVESL
-614 RQEILPMRIAL
+614 RGEILPMKIAL
-625 GQFGQQYSDAHRYG
+625 AQYVQQYG
-639 SIVVKIN
+639 SIVVKID

-652 ALRILREQWN
+652 ALNILREQWN
-662 QVYPD
+662 LVYPD
-667 LPEPEFALLEDKV
+667 LPEPEFTLLKDKV

-688 ILRTVFTAGSTV
+688 TLRSVFTAGSTV

-720 IREIGIRKALGATV
+720 IREIGVRKVMGATV
-734 GQIVVLLYREF
+734 GQVVVLLYREF

-767 LSDFAYRIEPS
+767 LRDFAYRIEPN
-778 PLTFIFT
+778 PWTFIFA

>member
-23 NVIGLAL
+23 NVIGLTL
-30 GLAGCILMLLYIRYE
+30 GLTGCILMLLYIRYE
-45 TSYDDFHLKKDRLY
+45 TSYDDYNLKQDRMY
-59 RIEVNHLHDGRENK
+59 RIEDNLFFGGTENK
-73 FTTTPSAWGPVLLA
+73 TGTTPSAWGPVLIA

-93 NLTRLR
+93 YLTRLR
-99 PLLEQQSVQLEGR
+99 PMMEQQPVQLEDR
-112 SVRGKASFFADST
+112 SFRGKASFFADST
-125 LFDVFTLPLVRGTP
+125 LFDVFTLPLARGTP

-154 MANTCFGETDPIGA
+154 IANACFGETDPIGSP
-168 LITLDLEKLGNP
+168 ITLDLGKGNT
-180 LPLTVTGVAR
+180 LPLTVSGVAR

-214 GEPANMQDHGGN
+214 GEPANMQDQGLN
-226 YTIYTYLLLR
+226 YTVYTYLLLR
-236 EGYSALELDEQ
+236 EGYSVRELEEQ
-247 LPGFVERYRGDVN
+247 LPGFIERYLGDRL
-260 RAFGLVTTP
+260 RAFGAEANP

-279 YTYDMTRGGG
+279 FTYDLMQGGG

-344 QFIGESVLLTMF
+344 QYIGESVLLTLF

-362 VLLQV
+362 VLLQA
-367 LLPAIND
+367 LLPSIND
-374 LFNQHINLEFTS
+374 LFNQHIILEFTT

-405 YPAFVISSFQP
+405 YPAFVISSFLP
-416 TAVLRGS
+416 TAVLRS
-423 SESGA
+423 SSVSGA

-470 EDGVVLIDMPERAYE
+470 EDGVVLIDLPERGYE
-485 VFRENA
+485 VFRDNA
-491 LRYPDILAMDRS
+491 LRYPEILAMGRS
-503 STIFGDTY
+503 STIFGEAFSI
-511 NTGGV
+511 GGV
-516 WPEGVPMDRQTEF
+516 KLEGVPDDQLTPFRR
-529 QIFSADYGLPDVLGL
+529 FSADYEFPDVMGL

-551 FSRERSADAG
+551 YTQEKSTDAD

-575 EDPVGTTL
+575 QNPVGTEL
-583 LGPSAMVR
+583 LGPDKLDNVWVR
-591 NGSIVPVPCEV
+591 CEV
-602 IGVLRDFNMESL
+602 IGVVRDFNVESL
-614 RQEILPMRIAL
+614 RQGIHPMRIAL
-625 GQFGQQYSDAHRYG
+625 AQYGGQYG
-639 SIVVKIN
+639 SIVVKID

-652 ALRILREQWN
+652 ALHILREQWN
-662 QVYPD
+662 QVYSD

-688 ILRTVFTAGSTV
+688 ILRTVFTAGSTI

-720 IREIGIRKALGATV
+720 IREIGVRKVLGATV
-734 GQIVVLLYREF
+734 GQVVVLLYREF

-767 LSDFAYRIEPS
+767 LRDFAYRIEPS